1 MRILKLRAENF
12 RRFTDLELEFD
23 EGINL
28 VRGPN
33 ESGKSTL
40 VLAIL
45 TGLFARPQP
54 DTSLA
59 RSYMRWGTDDAPV
72 IELDFIQEGSA
83 FHLVKDFTARTVLL
97 EEEGGPSLKS
107 LKAVNSRVF
116 DLIGFS
122 DPARYLRTA
131 CVTHDQMVSLAED
144 SSGARKIAGMLREIV
159 VGGRESKLMENA
171 VKKLSAEVD
180 SLKRG
185 LERPTTNPGSIKK
198 LVEEREA
205 LIVKQKELSANIG
218 ELEEQ
223 RERLTEIEAELERR
237 EPRLKELNELLDKN
251 RPIAELK
258 RRAAEARA
266 RFEAADRVREAA
278 RELARVDEK
287 IDANFG
293 QFREV
298 GPRAEP
304 ELRRAGDLRESLV
317 SLRDE
322 LASRPVEQT
331 PEPEPAKQPSRSV
344 ASLAGVGLG
353 TLLVVLGIL
362 LGALIQPALY
372 ALAAVGLMVAVAG
385 LTASRGR
392 KPAPVTVP
400 PVSDAQRL
408 LVDRIQHTDGEIRK
422 LEGREREFL
431 DSVGY
436 SSADQ
441 FFDSFAAYSELTAER
456 DRAEAGLKALLGGRA
471 MEQADEERR
480 QGSLDAASCE
490 ERLADLEQFH
500 LAPEELR
507 SLSRE
512 REALSGDVEA
522 MRKERDALAFHLIR
536 TATEFEEATRL
547 EEELAWLWESEQAT
561 RRRLRVHTI
570 ARDGMQETAEKLLSS
585 AVPVL
590 SESVGRTISRLT
602 GGRYDTVDVRESDLA
617 LSVFSPEKG
626 DMIPA
631 DEVLATLSKGTAS
644 QLYLAA
650 RLELVDLLS
659 GGHKPP
665 LIFDDSFSY
674 FDVRRLGALWDVL
687 LEVARDQQV
696 LVLTCTDRYDN
707 LAGPDVNVIDLG

>member
-12 RRFTDLELEFD
+12 RRFTDLEIEFN

-45 TGLFARPQP
+45 AGLFARPQP

-72 IELDFIQEGSA
+72 IELDFIQAGSA
-83 FHLVKDFTARTVLL
+83 FHLVKDFGARAVLL

-107 LKAVNSRVF
+107 LKAVNSRAF

-131 CVTHDQMVSLAED
+131 CVTHDQIVSLAED

-171 VKKLSAEVD
+171 ARKLSAEVD
-180 SLKRG
+180 LLKRG

-205 LIVKQKELSANIG
+205 LIVKQKEVSANIG
-218 ELEEQ
+218 DLEQQ
-223 RERLTEIEAELERR
+223 RERLTEIEAELETR
-237 EPRLKELNELLDKN
+237 EPRLSELDELLDKN
-251 RPIAELK
+251 RSIAELERK
-258 RRAAEARA
+258 AAEARA

-278 RELARVDEK
+278 RELVRVDEK

-293 QFREV
+293 HFREV

-304 ELRRAGDLRESLV
+304 ELRRTSDLRESLE

-322 LASRPVEQT
+322 LSSRPVEQA
-331 PEPEPAKQPSRSV
+331 PEPEPVKQPSGSV
-344 ASLAGVGLG
+344 ASLAGMGLG
-353 TLLVVLGIL
+353 TVLVVLGIV
-362 LGALIQPALY
+362 LGALVQPALY
-372 ALAAVGLMVAVAG
+372 ALAAVGLIVAVAG
-385 LTASRGR
+385 LMASRSR
-392 KPAPVTVP
+392 KSAAVPVP
-400 PVSDAQRL
+400 PVSDAPQL
-408 LVDRIQHTDGEIRK
+408 LDDRIQRTDSEIHK
-422 LEGREREFL
+422 LEAREREFL
-431 DSVGY
+431 DTVGC

-441 FFDSFAAYSELTAER
+441 FFDSFAGYSELTAER
-456 DRAEAGLKALLGGRA
+456 ERAEAGLKALLGGRTI
-471 MEQADEERR
+471 EQADEERR
-480 QGSLDAASCE
+480 QASLDAASCE
-490 ERLADLEQFH
+490 ERLVDLEQFH

-512 REALSGDVEA
+512 REALSGDVDA
-522 MRKERDALAFHLIR
+522 MRKERDALAFHLVR
-536 TATEFEEATRL
+536 TATDSEEATRL
-547 EEELAWLWESEQAT
+547 EEELAWLWESEQAA
-561 RRRLRVHTI
+561 RRRLRVYTT

-631 DEVLATLSKGTAS
+631 DEILATLSKGTAS

-674 FDVRRLGALWDVL
+674 FDVRRLGTLWDVL
-687 LEVARDQQV
+687 LEVASDQQV